1 MNNYSVATN
10 WAIFGAVAIGGV
22 YYYWPRD
29 QRRGDRNREDA
40 QHAAR
45 RRRTEQEARGRQQ
58 RRPSTERDIESV
70 HGESSATEKVPQA
83 GSEATRKRKA
93 QTKEPA
99 QAAPAVVVQADEPKE
114 VDMNT
119 KQWAQQ
125 MLQARKGAD
134 LTSTK
139 NKEQRVKTVKQSSAV
154 NTPVLSSGSSQADD
168 DASPART
175 PDINAGDVSDMLEPV
190 PAGPTIMRVTS
201 PSKPQKEKGARQSKE
216 EVVET
221 KKQRQNRQRAEERR
235 LQHEADEEA
244 RKALEEKQRRA
255 AREARGEPAKN
266 GMQTSK
272 PPANNAW
279 TAKTG
284 AAVNGKSTNATN
296 ANHTA
301 PLLDTFDVESNSSS
315 NGGPEASTAAT
326 STSSAQWASE
336 EEQLAQAMR
345 QSEDESGWT
354 TVAQPKKQKKKTPV
368 AETVAS
374 EPVLT
379 NKTNILPAK
388 PTTNGKPIGFHALD
402 AEYEQRA
409 DADPSDASNWD
420 A

>member
-1 MNNYSVATN
+1 M
-10 WAIFGAVAIGGV
+10 
-22 YYYWPRD
+22 
-29 QRRGDRNREDA
+29 
-40 QHAAR
+40 
-45 RRRTEQEARGRQQ
+45 
-58 RRPSTERDIESV
+58 
-70 HGESSATEKVPQA
+70 HGESSAAEKAPQA
-83 GSEATRKRKA
+83 GSEVTRKRKA

-99 QAAPAVVVQADEPKE
+99 QAAPAVVVQVDEPEE

-139 NKEQRVKTVKQSSAV
+139 NKDQRVKTVKQSSAV
-154 NTPVLSSGSSQADD
+154 NTPVLSSGSSQTDD

-175 PDINAGDVSDMLEPV
+175 PDINTGDISDMLEPV
-190 PAGPTIMRVTS
+190 PAGPTVMRVTN
-201 PSKPQKEKGARQSKE
+201 PSKPQKEKVAKQSKE

-221 KKQRQNRQRAEERR
+221 KKQRQNRQRVEERR
-235 LQHEADEEA
+235 LQHEADEKA

-266 GMQTSK
+266 GMQTAK
-272 PPANNAW
+272 PPANSAW

-284 AAVNGKSTNATN
+284 AAINGTPTPPATN
-296 ANHTA
+296 GSHAA

-315 NGGPEASTAAT
+315 NGGPEVSTAAT

-368 AETVAS
+368 AETGIS

-388 PTTNGKPIGFHALD
+388 PTTNGKPMGFQALD
-402 AEYEQRA
+402 VEYEQRA

>member
-1 MNNYSVATN
+1 
-10 WAIFGAVAIGGV
+10 
-22 YYYWPRD
+22 
-29 QRRGDRNREDA
+29 
-40 QHAAR
+40 
-45 RRRTEQEARGRQQ
+45 
-58 RRPSTERDIESV
+58 
-70 HGESSATEKVPQA
+70 
-83 GSEATRKRKA
+83 
-93 QTKEPA
+93 
-99 QAAPAVVVQADEPKE
+99 
-114 VDMNT
+114 MNT

-134 LTSTK
+134 LTSAK
-139 NKEQRVKTVKQSSAV
+139 NNEQRVKTVKQSSAV

-175 PDINAGDVSDMLEPV
+175 PDMNAGDVSDMLEPE
-190 PAGPTIMRVTS
+190 PARPTVMRVTS
-201 PSKPQKEKGARQSKE
+201 SSKPQKEKVARQSKE

-235 LQHEADEEA
+235 LQHDADEKA
-244 RKALEEKQRRA
+244 RKALEERQRRT

-279 TAKTG
+279 TAKSG
-284 AAVNGKSTNATN
+284 APANGTPTPPAANASHN
-296 ANHTA
+296 A

-326 STSSAQWASE
+326 STSSAHWASE

-379 NKTNILPAK
+379 NKTNVLPAK